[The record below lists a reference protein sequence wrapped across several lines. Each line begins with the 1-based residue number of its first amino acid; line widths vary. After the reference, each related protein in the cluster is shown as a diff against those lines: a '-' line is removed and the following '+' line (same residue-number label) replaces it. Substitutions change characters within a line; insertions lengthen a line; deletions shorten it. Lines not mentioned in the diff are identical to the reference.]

1 MVAMDASSRPF
12 GWLHF
17 MMFKALPPLRNGI
30 TTHRNWPS
38 TNEQC
43 AITRLG
49 CDTMDM
55 DATSLRISSR
65 WPGSWSS
72 RSSIFT
78 ATVSPR
84 GRHSARYTLAET
96 PRPISS
102 FTA

>member
-1 MVAMDASSRPF
+1 MLTSSRPF
-12 GWLHF
+12 GCDHF
-17 MMFKALPPLRNGI
+17 MMFSALPPLRNGM
-30 TTHRNWPS
+30 TTQRYCPS

-43 AITRLG
+43 EITRFG

-65 WPGSWSS
+65 CPGSWSS

-78 ATVSPR
+78 ATVSPS
-84 GRHSARYTLAET
+84 GRHSARYTFALT

-102 FTA
+102 CTT